1 MVHCKKWKGADSRFS
16 QMLVVSWMVV
26 GNHRDLGHRWWVLVV
41 VGRRVEK
48 RDSGFGAVMEGRQWE
63 VGGMWMVVVGGAA
76 VVAAVIDGGAV
87 VVATAAAA
95 AVVVVVVA
103 AAVVVVVGVG
113 FGVGVGLA
121 FW

>member
-48 RDSGFGAVMEGRQWE
+48 RDSGFGAVMEESQWE
-63 VGGMWMVVVGGAA
+63 VGGMWVVVVGGAA

-87 VVATAAAA
+87 VVATAAA
-95 AVVVVVVA
+95 VVVVVVA

-113 FGVGVGLA
+113 VGVGLA